1 MSKCRCAALMGTAWV
16 GMFAT
21 LMAAPAWS
29 AARATS
35 ETAEQNKPKV
45 EIPADLQEKLSSLPP
60 EKLDY
65 LRSGKTQ
72 RFLRAPLMFDR
83 FRQRTL
89 AEIEASIDAMMS
101 VETQQKFNAASDQPS
116 IPLDTASPAFN
127 SWKVLRPQELN
138 PKREP
143 GPFSLNRYAEGWHAA
158 IPTFAN
164 APVALTPQDLI
175 AGKVDVAIVGAPLDM
190 GSGYRGA
197 KGGPL
202 SLRKLGHAAAG
213 NDMNTMVDPS
223 AELNIVDYGDIA
235 VDNMS
240 SERTVHHVRDMV
252 REIAQ
257 TGAIPFIVGGDH
269 SLSYPNVAAMAD
281 VHGKGKVGVVH
292 FDSHYDA
299 GRGRAHLIDHGQPV
313 WRVINEGHVLGKN
326 YIQVGLRAKSPD
338 IETFNWMR
346 EQGFRYHTMVEV
358 EKKGWTAVMEQAI
371 KEARE
376 GTDKLFISFDVD
388 VIDPAF
394 MTGTGTPV
402 PGGLTMREAIP
413 IVRRL
418 CAETNVVGFDLIEV
432 DPLVDETY
440 VTALNSNAI
449 MHACLTGIALRR
461 KGITQ
466 QNYLSPLA
474 TEHGATEHE
483 AKR

>member
-1 MSKCRCAALMGTAWV
+1 MAMAMAVILPAGAAT
-16 GMFAT
+16 
-21 LMAAPAWS
+21 PAEPS
-29 AARATS
+29 
-35 ETAEQNKPKV
+35 KPKV
-45 EIPADLQEKLSSLPP
+45 EIPADLQDKLKSLPP
-60 EKLDY
+60 EKLEY
-65 LRSGKTQ
+65 VRSGKTLKFQ
-72 RFLRAPLMFDR
+72 RAPVMFDV
-83 FRQRTL
+83 FRNRTPQ
-89 AEIEASIDAMMS
+89 EIEAAIDAMMS
-101 VETQQKFNAASDQPS
+101 VDQAQKFDAARDQPS

-127 SWKVLRPQELN
+127 SWKVQRPQILN

-143 GPFSLNRYAEGWHAA
+143 GPFSLNRYAEGWFAA

-164 APVALTPQDLI
+164 APVALTPEDLI

-202 SLRKLGHAAAG
+202 ALRKLGHAAAG

-252 REIAQ
+252 REIAK
-257 TGAIPFIVGGDH
+257 TGAIPFIIGGDH
-269 SLSYPNVAAMAD
+269 SLEYPDVAAMAD
-281 VHGKGKVGVVH
+281 VYGKGKIGVVH

-326 YIQVGLRAKSPD
+326 YVQVGLRAKSPD

-346 EQGFRYHTMVEV
+346 EQGFRYHTMPEV
-358 EKKGWTAVMEQAI
+358 EKKGWPAVMEKAI
-371 KEARE
+371 EEARE

-402 PGGLTMREAIP
+402 PGGLTMRDAIP
-413 IVRRL
+413 IIRRL

-432 DPLVDETY
+432 APLLDESNY

-449 MHACLTGIALRR
+449 MHACLTGIAMRR
-461 KGITQ
+461 KGITEP
-466 QNYLSPLA
+466 NYLSPLA
-474 TEHGATEHE
+474 TEHGQN
-483 AKR
+483 K

>member
-1 MSKCRCAALMGTAWV
+1 MNRRCAVLVGVMAMLAAAL
-16 GMFAT
+16 
-21 LMAAPAWS
+21 
-29 AARATS
+29 ARA
-35 ETAEQNKPKV
+35 AEPAQPDKPKV
-45 EIPADLQEKLSSLPP
+45 EIPADLQDKLKALPLEKL
-60 EKLDY
+60 EY
-65 LRSGKTQ
+65 IRSGKTLKFQ
-72 RFLRAPLMFDR
+72 RAPVMFDR
-83 FRQRTL
+83 FRERTF
-89 AEIEASIDAMMS
+89 AEIEAAIQAMMS
-101 VETQQKFNAASDQPS
+101 VDVQQKFDAARDQPS
-116 IPLDTASPAFN
+116 IPLDTNSPAFN
-127 SWKVLRPQELN
+127 SWKVKRPQELN

-143 GPFSLNRYAEGWHAA
+143 GPFSLNRYAEGWFAA

-197 KGGPL
+197 KLGPL

-257 TGAIPFIVGGDH
+257 TGAIPFIIGGDH
-269 SLSYPNVAAMAD
+269 SLEYPDVAAMAD
-281 VHGKGKVGVVH
+281 VYGKGKVGVVH

-326 YIQVGLRAKSPD
+326 YVQVGLRAKSPD
-338 IETFNWMR
+338 VETFNWMR
-346 EQGFRYHTMVEV
+346 EQGFRYHTMPEV
-358 EKKGWTAVMEQAI
+358 EKNGWTAVMEQAI

-418 CAETNVVGFDLIEV
+418 CAETDVVGFDLIEV
-432 DPLVDETY
+432 APQLDETY

-449 MHACLTGIALRR
+449 MHACLTGIAMRK
-461 KGITQ
+461 KGITEQ
-466 QNYLSPLA
+466 HYLSPLA
-474 TEHGATEHE
+474 TEHGA
-483 AKR
+483 KR

>member
-1 MSKCRCAALMGTAWV
+1 MNRSCAALVGLSIAMAAILPAW
-16 GMFAT
+16 A
-21 LMAAPAWS
+21 AAPA
-29 AARATS
+29 
-35 ETAEQNKPKV
+35 EPNKPKV
-45 EIPADLQEKLSSLPP
+45 EIPADLQDKLKGLPP
-60 EKLDY
+60 EKLEY
-65 LRSGKTQ
+65 LRSGKTLKFQ
-72 RFLRAPLMFDR
+72 RAPVMFDV
-83 FRQRTL
+83 FRNRTPQ
-89 AEIEASIDAMMS
+89 EIEAAIDAMIS
-101 VETQQKFNAASDQPS
+101 VDQEQKFDAARDQPS

-127 SWKVLRPQELN
+127 SWKVQRPQVLN

-143 GPFSLNRYAEGWHAA
+143 GPFSLNRYAEGWFAA

-164 APVALTPQDLI
+164 APVALTPEDLI
-175 AGKVDVAIVGAPLDM
+175 AGKVDIAIVGAPLDM

-197 KGGPL
+197 KAGPL
-202 SLRKLGHAAAG
+202 ALRKLGHTAAG

-252 REIAQ
+252 REIAK
-257 TGAIPFIVGGDH
+257 TGAIPFIIGGDH
-269 SLSYPNVAAMAD
+269 SLEYPDVAAMAD
-281 VHGKGKVGVVH
+281 VYGKGKIGVVH

-326 YIQVGLRAKSPD
+326 YVQVGLRAKSPD
-338 IETFNWMR
+338 VETFNWMR
-346 EQGFRYHTMVEV
+346 EQGFRYHTMPEV
-358 EKKGWTAVMEQAI
+358 EKKGWPAVMEQAI

-376 GTDKLFISFDVD
+376 GTDRLFISFDVD

-402 PGGLTMREAIP
+402 PGGLTMRDAIP
-413 IVRRL
+413 IIRRL

-432 DPLVDETY
+432 APVLDESNY

-449 MHACLTGIALRR
+449 MHACLTGIAMRR
-461 KGITQ
+461 KGITEPH
-466 QNYLSPLA
+466 YLSPLA
-474 TEHGATEHE
+474 TEHGQN
-483 AKR
+483 K

>member
-1 MSKCRCAALMGTAWV
+1 
-16 GMFAT
+16 
-21 LMAAPAWS
+21 
-29 AARATS
+29 
-35 ETAEQNKPKV
+35 
-45 EIPADLQEKLSSLPP
+45 
-60 EKLDY
+60 
-65 LRSGKTQ
+65 
-72 RFLRAPLMFDR
+72 
-83 FRQRTL
+83 
-89 AEIEASIDAMMS
+89 
-101 VETQQKFNAASDQPS
+101 
-116 IPLDTASPAFN
+116 
-127 SWKVLRPQELN
+127 
-138 PKREP
+138 
-143 GPFSLNRYAEGWHAA
+143 
-158 IPTFAN
+158 
-164 APVALTPQDLI
+164 
-175 AGKVDVAIVGAPLDM
+175 M

-197 KGGPL
+197 KAGPL
-202 SLRKLGHAAAG
+202 ALRKLGHTAAG

-257 TGAIPFIVGGDH
+257 TGAIPFIIGGDH
-269 SLSYPNVAAMAD
+269 SLEYPDVAGLAD
-281 VHGKGKVGVVH
+281 VYGKGKIGVVH

-346 EQGFRYHTMVEV
+346 EQGFRYHTMPEV

-402 PGGLTMREAIP
+402 PGGLTMRDAIP
-413 IVRRL
+413 IIRRL

-432 DPLVDETY
+432 APVLDESNY

-449 MHACLTGIALRR
+449 MHACLTGIAMRR
-461 KGITQ
+461 KGITEP
-466 QNYLSPLA
+466 NYLSPLA
-474 TEHGATEHE
+474 TEHGQN
-483 AKR
+483 K

>member
-1 MSKCRCAALMGTAWV
+1 MNRSSAALMGLWMTV
-16 GMFAT
+16 GAM
-21 LMAAPAWS
+21 LGSLPAWS
-29 AARATS
+29 AAPATPAK
-35 ETAEQNKPKV
+35 EEKPKV
-45 EIPADLQEKLSSLPP
+45 EIPADLQDKLKSLPP
-60 EKLDY
+60 EKLEY
-65 LRSGKTQ
+65 LRSGKTL
-72 RFLRAPLMFDR
+72 RFQRAPVMFDV
-83 FRQRTL
+83 FRKRTPE
-89 AEIEASIDAMMS
+89 EIEAAIDAMMS
-101 VETQQKFNAASDQPS
+101 VEQQQKFDAARDQPS

-127 SWKVLRPQELN
+127 AWKVIRPQELN

-143 GPFSLNRYAEGWHAA
+143 GPFSLNRYADGWFAA

-202 SLRKLGHAAAG
+202 ALRKLGYSAQG

-252 REIAQ
+252 REIAR
-257 TGAIPFIVGGDH
+257 TGAIPFIIGGDH
-269 SLSYPNVAAMAD
+269 SLEYPDVAAMAD
-281 VHGKGKVGVVH
+281 VYGKGKVGVVH

-346 EQGFRYHTMVEV
+346 EQGFRYHTMPEV

-376 GTDKLFISFDVD
+376 GTEKLFISFDVD

-432 DPLVDETY
+432 DPLVDESNY

-449 MHACLTGIALRR
+449 MHACLTGIAMRK
-461 KGITQ
+461 KGITEQ
-466 QNYLSPLA
+466 HYLSPLA
-474 TEHGATEHE
+474 TEHGQG
-483 AKR
+483 K

>member
-1 MSKCRCAALMGTAWV
+1 MNRSCAVLMGLVMTGA
-16 GMFAT
+16 M
-21 LMAAPAWS
+21 LAAMPAW
-29 AARATS
+29 AAAAAAK
-35 ETAEQNKPKV
+35 EEKPKV
-45 EIPADLQEKLSSLPP
+45 EIPADLQDKLKSLPP
-60 EKLDY
+60 EKLEY
-65 LRSGKTQ
+65 LRSGKTL
-72 RFLRAPLMFDR
+72 RFQRAPVMFDV
-83 FRQRTL
+83 FRNRTP
-89 AEIEASIDAMMS
+89 AEIEAAIDAMMS
-101 VETQQKFNAASDQPS
+101 VEQQQKFDAARDQPS

-127 SWKVLRPQELN
+127 SWKVRRPQELN

-143 GPFSLNRYAEGWHAA
+143 GPFSLNRYADGWFAA

-175 AGKVDVAIVGAPLDM
+175 AGKVDIAIVGAPLDM

-202 SLRKLGHAAAG
+202 ALRKLGYSAAG

-240 SERTVHHVRDMV
+240 SERTVHHVREMV

-257 TGAIPFIVGGDH
+257 TGAIPFIIGGDH
-269 SLSYPNVAAMAD
+269 SLEYPDVAAMAD
-281 VHGKGKVGVVH
+281 VYGKGKVGVVH

-346 EQGFRYHTMVEV
+346 EQGFRYHTMPEV
-358 EKKGWTAVMEQAI
+358 EKKGWAAVMEQAI

-376 GTDKLFISFDVD
+376 GTEKLFISFDVD

-413 IVRRL
+413 IIRRL
-418 CAETNVVGFDLIEV
+418 CAETDVVGFDLIEV
-432 DPLVDETY
+432 DPLVDESNY

-449 MHACLTGIALRR
+449 MHACLTGIAIRK
-461 KGITQ
+461 KGITEPH
-466 QNYLSPLA
+466 YLSPLA
-474 TEHGATEHE
+474 TEYGQN
-483 AKR
+483 K